1 MLTVAACAAVGAFPL
16 GSAATTAAR
25 ASANAIAVTGVR
37 KLRGGIAVPLG

>member
-16 GSAATTAAR
+16 GSAAR

-37 KLRGGIAVPLG
+37 KLRVGIAVPLG